1 MQIADSKYTFWK
13 ITLLKTLD
21 WTSHELSSWINRFE
35 IQFFEFRKVWYGG
48 ARRRNNREPT
58 ENIILQNEKSPMF
71 GRLWKVQGSGD
82 GSGEGPGV
90 FKVYHWMSGDKFDT
104 LHKTWSSGDIQWI
117 PFSTTVINWVQIW
130 FTSKFNSSCWKSRL
144 NVYHGFLCLFLP
156 IEDLATAPSIIWWD
170 W

>member
-13 ITLLKTLD
+13 VTLLKTLD

-35 IQFFEFRKVWYGG
+35 IQFVEFRKVWYGG

-58 ENIILQNEKSPMF
+58 ENIFLQNEKILDRTKKNWLSVAPWF
-71 GRLWKVQGSGD
+71 GRV
-82 GSGEGPGV
+82 ERV

-104 LHKTWSSGDIQWI
+104 LHKTWSSGDIQWV
-117 PFSTTVINWVQIW
+117 PFSTTVINWIQIW
-130 FTSKFNSSCWKSRL
+130 FTSKFNSSCWKSCL
-144 NVYHGFLCLFLP
+144 NIYHGFLYLFLP